1 MKKPQTY
8 DTYILCTSS
17 YHSMSDITFTD
28 FNCCK
33 GLTLARF
40 HFVIDCL
47 PTTMEINIP
56 SLQTQFLITYS
67 CNSNVLILMET
78 PEHNTHINTK

>member
-1 MKKPQTY
+1 M
-8 DTYILCTSS
+8 TYIYIFALAVTTVQVTL
-17 YHSMSDITFTD
+17 TFTD

-47 PTTMEINIP
+47 PTTLEM
-56 SLQTQFLITYS
+56 
-67 CNSNVLILMET
+67 NSAYKLSF
-78 PEHNTHINTK
+78 